1 MFPLPKVPTLRG
13 FPGASEDKENA
24 CNAGGFDPSLGGE
37 DPLEKGTATQMS
49 YSCLKNSVDREPW
62 QANIHGVTKSQT

>member
-13 FPGASEDKENA
+13 FPGGSEDKEYA

-37 DPLEKGTATQMS
+37 DPLEKGIAT
-49 YSCLKNSVDREPW
+49 
-62 QANIHGVTKSQT
+62 